1 MDNILSGY
9 STEDEAVAY
18 YNEARATLSA
28 ANFNVR
34 SWASNSNQLSVAA
47 RKDQVADG
55 SERVNV
61 LRLVWNTTDDTLSL
75 TQKSL
80 DIDHSPLSKHQ
91 VLQQSS
97 KSFDPL
103 GIASPVTI
111 QAKLLVQ
118 TLWQKK
124 ISWDKPLS
132 SEYQYLR

>member
-1 MDNILSGY
+1 MLYAALHSHLTQSNTAISTNILQNLYVDNILSGY
-9 STEDEAVAY
+9 STENDTMGY

-28 ANFNVR
+28 ANFNLR
-34 SWASNSNQLSVAA
+34 SWASNSNQLSVVA

-55 SERVNV
+55 NKTVNV
-61 LRLVWNTTDDTLSL
+61 LGLVWNTIDDTLSL

-80 DIDHSPLSKHQ
+80 DIEHLPVTKRQ

-111 QAKLLVQ
+111 
-118 TLWQKK
+118 
-124 ISWDKPLS
+124 
-132 SEYQYLR
+132 